1 MKTNLKSILV
11 YVDDVAATS
20 SFYQRALG
28 LEQTMAT
35 EDGTYVQLNTGEVAL
50 AFASSAAIEHLGL
63 PMQAPSM
70 DVLAHATQFAFEAED
85 VSLAFQR
92 FIDAG
97 GIAVNEPVTRPWGQV
112 VSHVRDINGFI
123 VEIGS
128 IQADEWGDDEQK

>member
-35 EDGTYVQLNTGEVAL
+35 EDGEVAL